1 MEASSHTVF
10 CLTSISVVLCS
21 LLALQTARVTSQ
33 PTVNTA
39 MNTHNASGEDASL
52 SSLEKK
58 RYLCLT
64 ILGYRRPDMTSEDM
78 RYHMTQVSAP
88 MTKGLMVKY
97 GVMRWTQIHNTDETR
112 ELTTYLFDRQMPNV
126 ADYDVFSQCVFEDL
140 DGYKRMK
147 EDPWYKE
154 HLVGDHEKFADTKR
168 TK

>member
-1 MEASSHTVF
+1 
-10 CLTSISVVLCS
+10 
-21 LLALQTARVTSQ
+21 
-33 PTVNTA
+33 
-39 MNTHNASGEDASL
+39 
-52 SSLEKK
+52 
-58 RYLCLT
+58 
-64 ILGYRRPDMTSEDM
+64 MTSEDM

-88 MTKGLMVKY
+88 MTKDLMVKY
-97 GVMRWTQIHNTDETR
+97 GVMRWTQIHNTDATR

-147 EDPWYKE
+147 QDHWYKE